1 MIVSKLGLKVVDS
14 AGDVVLVVVFEE
26 VEAGS
31 SSDVCWLVSTIKLA
45 VVSLVGAAVDVEL
58 DVVIDVVVVG
68 AAVGEESVELS
79 ELKMK
84 FLKSSKKSQSQ
95 ILAELVDSVAA
106 LMIGSEPG
114 TS

>member
-1 MIVSKLGLKVVDS
+1 MGLKVADS
-14 AGDVVLVVVFEE
+14 AGDVVLVVAVVEL
-26 VEAGS
+26 EAGS
-31 SSDVCWLVSTIKLA
+31 SSDVCWLASAIELV
-45 VVSLVGAAVDVEL
+45 VVSLVGAAMVVEL